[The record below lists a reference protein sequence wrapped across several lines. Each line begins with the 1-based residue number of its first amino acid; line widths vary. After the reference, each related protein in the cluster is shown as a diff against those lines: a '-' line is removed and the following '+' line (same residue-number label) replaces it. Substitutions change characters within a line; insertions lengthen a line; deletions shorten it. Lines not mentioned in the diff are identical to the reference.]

1 MATRHVSLS
10 GNNGNPGTEGS
21 PYATIAYGVAQSY
34 AGDTLII
41 GAGIFNEWVFSSRS
55 GSAGNPITIQGAA
68 GATVG
73 AFALTHSYI
82 TLKDMTIVG
91 YSGAAMGI
99 NIAISCD
106 SIVCDNLV
114 FESFAAGKAQLVM
127 SHLDKGN
134 RPTNCQVLNCEFYD
148 TDYYALSVHGRY
160 HLVEGCYFT
169 TPNGGDAMYLHAR
182 DTIIRGNTWENW
194 DRPEGSLAHTDLIQ
208 AFSNNGEISQD
219 NLIEKNLFKNCSGT
233 QLGNFTD
240 DGDVGRISRWTF
252 RNNIWWNVEAQASIT
267 CDEFKFYNNV
277 FVDCG
282 RNGAGPLL
290 FRQNGTGAGNSSNCE
305 VINNIFLNCGNDPT
319 STNVGWYGFSGASA
333 GFVGNYN
340 LVRGTGAGAVK
351 SGFTNGGREAN
362 GINGS
367 DPLFVDEA
375 AGNFRLS
382 AGSPGIDAGFD
393 LSAYVTDDFDG
404 NSRGVV
410 FDLGAYTY
418 DPSADTTPPTPNP
431 STIASVTVNSTTQ
444 ITVVAD
450 TATDAV
456 SSPVEYNHS
465 IGGVFQ
471 GWQSSATRVFTGL
484 LPGTLYSFTVR
495 ARDSAGNATTA
506 SVASTATTDASQT
519 TTPNPLAFR
528 SNAMLGMGAF

>member
-1 MATRHVSLS
+1 MATRYVSAAGS
-10 GNNGNPGTEGS
+10 NANPGTEGS
-21 PYATIAYGVAQSY
+21 PYLTIQYGLNQSY
-34 AGDTLII
+34 AGDTLVLS
-41 GAGIFNEWVFSSRS
+41 GDTFAEWVFSARS
-55 GSAGNPITIQGAA
+55 GTSGSPITIQGST
-68 GATVG
+68 GTIVN
-73 AFALTHSYI
+73 AFGLTHSFI
-82 TLKDMTIVG
+82 TLKGMQVRG
-91 YSGAAMGI
+91 HSGASMGVD
-99 NIAISCD
+99 IAIT
-106 SIVCDNLV
+106 CDNIVVEDVV
-114 FESFAAGKAQLVM
+114 FAGFAAGKAQLVM

-134 RPTNCQVLNCEFYD
+134 RPTNCQILNCEFYD
-148 TDYYALSVHGRY
+148 TDYYALSLHGRY
-160 HLVEGCYFT
+160 HLVQGCYFT

-351 SGFTNGGREAN
+351 SGFTNGGSEAN

-431 STIASVTVNSTTQ
+431 STIDSVTVNSTTQ

-450 TATDAV
+450 LAV
-456 SSPVEYNHS
+456 DVVSPPVQYNHS
-465 IGGVFQ
+465 IGGVYQ
-471 GWQSSATRVFTGL
+471 GWQNSATRIFSGL
-484 LPGTLYSFTVR
+484 TPATTYSFRVKS
-495 ARDSAGNATTA
+495 RDAAGNETTQSDA
-506 SVASTATTDASQT
+506 MDRTTDAASSAAS
-519 TTPNPLAFR
+519 PLGNRGSRMFTVGI
-528 SNAMLGMGAF
+528 L